1 MDGSE
6 CDYDFGTNINLFSK
20 YFVYSFLLVSSLKL
34 IQQFLNNFI
43 WFCFIKSEI
52 LFDLSELVFILYIYC
67 YIILLGGISIRGSY
81 KSGGKKWGINEETT
95 WMRGTNE
102 ERTWMGEPRKGDGDE
117 FDWFLGSQRGVGNS
131 VL

>member
-6 CDYDFGTNINLFSK
+6 YDYDFGTNINLFSK

-52 LFDLSELVFILYIYC
+52 LFGLSELVFIIYIYC
-67 YIILLGGISIRGSY
+67 YIILLGGISIHGSY
-81 KSGGKKWGINEETT
+81 KSGGKK
-95 WMRGTNE
+95 
-102 ERTWMGEPRKGDGDE
+102 
-117 FDWFLGSQRGVGNS
+117 
-131 VL
+131 